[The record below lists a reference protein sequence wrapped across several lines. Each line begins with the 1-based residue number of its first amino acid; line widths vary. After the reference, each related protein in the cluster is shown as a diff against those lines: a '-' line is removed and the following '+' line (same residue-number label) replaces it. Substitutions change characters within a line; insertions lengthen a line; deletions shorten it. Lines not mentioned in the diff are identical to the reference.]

1 VSDTVRVPDGDEI
14 VAFIAGL
21 PSGAFVTASGWVE
34 GVELSVARPSGDDVR
49 AVPGRL
55 ALLSLSGPVEGP
67 LMAVL
72 SEPGGEGLV
81 GGRLVKARAAGVS
94 IGVAGAAH
102 DAGSPRDSGRGQAPG
117 PEVRPPADRAG
128 EASPARSAPS
138 TTASAWAKVAAISQD
153 DDDETDEAPKYG
165 DRVHHFVFG
174 LCDVMVV
181 RGERMKIR
189 DVHGPG
195 RLREIHLN
203 AIKVLP
209 PTVEDGKRVFKL
221 TRRT

>member
-1 VSDTVRVPDGDEI
+1 VTETLRVPEGDEL

-21 PSGAFVTASGWVE
+21 PAEAYVTASGWVE
-34 GVELSVARPSGDDVR
+34 GVELSVIRSGADEVL
-49 AVPGRL
+49 AVPGRV
-55 ALLSLSGPVEGP
+55 ALLSLSGSAQGP
-67 LMAVL
+67 LMVVL
-72 SEPGGEGLV
+72 SRPDGEGVV
-81 GGRLVKARAAGVS
+81 GGRLLKARSAGVVV
-94 IGVAGAAH
+94 GVLAGAA
-102 DAGSPRDSGRGQAPG
+102 AEAPRPGEARRAAAG
-117 PEVRPPADRAG
+117 PEGPAVREKSEP
-128 EASPARSAPS
+128 
-138 TTASAWAKVAAISQD
+138 KVAAGGWPALAAIQHD

-189 DVHGPG
+189 DVHGAG

-203 AIKVLP
+203 AVKVLA

-221 TRRT
+221 AKRT